1 MEKLKLIL
9 NEIKKNG
16 GIVKTSYL
24 NKLGVRNDELVKFC
38 NEHKIERIKHGY
50 YGIPGN
56 YNVSEEKLIVE
67 FLSEG
72 IVCMESALFFYGYSD
87 KSPLEW
93 TIAVPRNISK
103 SKLKIDN
110 FFYKPYFVQEDKF
123 NIGISK
129 EDINGV
135 TMFIYDRERTIC
147 DCFKYKTKMDRE
159 MFLTAIKL
167 YAIDEKRNLSNLA
180 LYAKKLGVYK
190 KVYEMMEVL
199 FNE

>member
-9 NEIKKNG
+9 DEIKKNG
-16 GIVKTSYL
+16 GVVKTSYL
-24 NKLGVRNDELVKFC
+24 NKLGIRNDELAKLC

-56 YNVSEEKLIVE
+56 YNVSEEKLIAE

-72 IVCMESALFFYGYSD
+72 IVCMESALFYYGYSD

-129 EDINGV
+129 EEINGI
-135 TMFIYDRERTIC
+135 TMLIYDRERTIC

-159 MFLTAIKL
+159 TFLTAIKL